1 MNIRSVLSVSLL
13 LKLIFIIAMFM
24 LLFISGISYNHANSL
39 SKSTELLVRSYKIQ
53 LELEQLLSY
62 IKDAESG
69 QRGFIISNDSILLK
83 PYSNG
88 LKKVNVLSNGVK
100 DLTADQVQQQT
111 NLEELRRLI
120 YMRFKYLSNSL
131 ALISIPEGNR
141 LLGES
146 MIKGNAIMDSIRF
159 QINKMADLEM
169 SYYQRHRAKYNQE
182 ISFTPFITLL
192 FLLFSVLVFI
202 LAFIK
207 INKDLT
213 VLKSSNEKL
222 LISTESNNHAE
233 VIGEFCTSTWNLK
246 SNKIIYSD
254 NLYRLLGCE
263 PDSFEPTVENYLK
276 FVHPDDRQIVDAWI
290 ESILGKHSIGPC
302 YYRIIRKDGQERYF
316 KAVGKFI
323 TDDSEN
329 NTHVSVL
336 KDITQQHWN
345 SLTLKER
352 NHELEQINKELAFF
366 NQVASHDLQEPLRK
380 IQTIISIISE
390 RELSTLSE
398 TGKDYFIRIQTAVSR
413 MRTLIDDLLLFSRT
427 NKVDKTFE
435 QTDLN
440 LIFNNTLLELSQS
453 IEEKKAV
460 IQSVRLPVL
469 KVIPFQINQLFQN
482 LLSNSLKY
490 SIPGVAPIIKI
501 DCGQIMEQDYP
512 ALKIT
517 QNKEY
522 YKITVT
528 DNGLGFEQQYAE
540 KIFDI
545 FSRLH
550 TSSQYPGTGI
560 GLSICKKIVENHSGF
575 IFAEGKPGIGA
586 VFTIFLP
593 VE

>member
-1 MNIRSVLSVSLL
+1 MNIRSVLSVSFF
-13 LKLIFIIAMFM
+13 LKFIFIIVLFM
-24 LLFISGISYNHANSL
+24 LLFISGISYKHADSL

-88 LKKVNVLSNGVK
+88 LEKVNILFNRVK

-131 ALISIPEGNR
+131 ALISIPGGNQ
-141 LLGES
+141 LLGEN
-146 MIKGNAIMDSIRF
+146 MLKGNAIMDSIRF
-159 QINKMADLEM
+159 QIKKMADLEM

-202 LAFIK
+202 LAFMK

-213 VLKSSNEKL
+213 VLKSSNDKL
-222 LISTESNNHAE
+222 LISTESNKHAE
-233 VIGEFCTSTWNLK
+233 VIGEFCTSIWNLK

-276 FVHPDDRQIVDAWI
+276 FVHPDDRQIVDAWT
-290 ESILGKHSIGPC
+290 ESILGKHDIGPC
-302 YYRIIRKDGQERYF
+302 YYRIIRKDGQERYL

-352 NHELEQINKELAFF
+352 NRELEQINKELAYF

-380 IQTIISIISE
+380 IQTIMSLISE

-398 TGKDYFIRIQTAVSR
+398 TGKDYFIRIQTSVSR
-413 MRTLIDDLLLFSRT
+413 MRKLIDDLLLFSRT
-427 NKVDKTFE
+427 NKIDKTFE
-435 QTDLN
+435 HTDLN
-440 LIFNNTLLELSQS
+440 LILNNTLLELSQS
-453 IEEKKAV
+453 IEEKNAV

-490 SIPGVAPIIKI
+490 SIPGVVPIIRI
-501 DCGQIMEQDYP
+501 DCEQIMEQDYP

-540 KIFDI
+540 RIFDI

-593 VE
+593 VG